1 MKITVNEANTIK
13 NFSSVMTDR
22 TKVIS
27 ELVQNSRRAG
37 ATAVEISVVKVEGAG
52 INLTVVDNGV
62 GISDFNKL
70 FTLSESG
77 WDAQTATQEGSFGLG
92 FFSTLYSCE
101 SLLIES
107 KGCKLDVNSVDALAM
122 IDFGSPVEGY
132 SDAVNFTR
140 ITLRNVKLTQ
150 DEIRNKVVQL
160 ARFSSIDIFFNNELL
175 GSHSSLRSYV
185 EKGLQI
191 IDTPF
196 GKLVLKESFSCG
208 FHVVLQDL
216 EVYHDGFAQNVLFSS
231 TLSARMPDRDKLID
245 EKEVL
250 QSIKNWLK
258 AHFADELKSI
268 RTAMADDV
276 AFLNAYIKE
285 VATYANEILLDI
297 DYLPASAFYALN
309 YPIQRSDYGSALFE
323 HTEGV
328 FKHQID
334 VLAFEHVADL
344 CDAPTASNFQYFA
357 KAYIAQINLPA
368 KHWFND
374 ICQSVRESDFSV
386 TCTGGVKFQFFCSFV
401 GGSAVA
407 ADSISIEHV
416 PSGISVAV
424 DDDFMSS
431 AGYSHNDE
439 FSKMIVDGQ
448 ELESSA
454 NFVIKK
460 SAGCGI
466 SETLLLQA
474 ESYTDENESW
484 LDTDLNNDVESF
496 ERQLMAAV
504 GGSIEDVLANLLGT
518 LPPAI
523 AEKINGKVFQMASN
537 EGKVTFS
544 LVA

>member
-1 MKITVNEANTIK
+1 MKLTVNEANTIK

-22 TKVIS
+22 TKVLA
-27 ELVQNSRRAG
+27 ELIQNSRRAG

-107 KGCKLDVNSVDALAM
+107 KGCKLDVNSVEALAM

-140 ITLRNVKLTQ
+140 ITLRNLKLTLE
-150 DEIRNKVVQL
+150 EIRNKVVQL
-160 ARFSSIDIFFNNELL
+160 ARFSSIDIFFNNEKLD
-175 GSHSSLRSYV
+175 SHCALRSYK
-185 EKGLQI
+185 EKGLEI
-191 IDTPF
+191 INSPY
-196 GKLVLKESFSCG
+196 GELVIKEKFSSSFN
-208 FHVVLQDL
+208 VILQDL
-216 EVYHDGFAQNVLFSS
+216 EVYTDGFAQNVLFSS
-231 TLSARMPDRDKLID
+231 SLAARMPDRDKLID
-245 EKEVL
+245 ENEVIL
-250 QSIKNWLK
+250 SIKNWLN
-258 AHFADELKSI
+258 AHFAEQLKSI
-268 RTAMADDV
+268 RSDMADDV
-276 AFLNAYIKE
+276 AFLNAHLKS
-285 VATYANEILLDI
+285 VVKYANDLLSDI
-297 DYLPASAFYALN
+297 DYLPPSAFNTLY
-309 YPIQRSDYGSALFE
+309 YPVQRSDYGTPTFE

-328 FKHQID
+328 YKHQTE
-334 VLAFEHVADL
+334 VLAFEHVAEV

-357 KAYIAQINLPA
+357 KAYIAHVHLPA
-368 KHWFND
+368 NHWFHE
-374 ICQSVRESDFSV
+374 ICQSVCESDFEIE
-386 TCTGGVKFQFFCSFV
+386 CHGGIKFQFFCSFI
-401 GGSAVA
+401 GGNAVA
-407 ADSISIEHV
+407 ADSISIRHV
-416 PSGISVAV
+416 PSGVSVNAS
-424 DDDFMSS
+424 DDFMSS
-431 AGYSHNDE
+431 LGYSYNDQ

-448 ELESSA
+448 ELESPA
-454 NFVIKK
+454 NFVIIK
-460 SAGCGI
+460 SPGCGI

-474 ESYTDENESW
+474 DNYTDENESW
-484 LDTDLNNDVESF
+484 LDTDLNNDVESL

-523 AEKINGKVFQMASN
+523 AEKINGKIFQMASN